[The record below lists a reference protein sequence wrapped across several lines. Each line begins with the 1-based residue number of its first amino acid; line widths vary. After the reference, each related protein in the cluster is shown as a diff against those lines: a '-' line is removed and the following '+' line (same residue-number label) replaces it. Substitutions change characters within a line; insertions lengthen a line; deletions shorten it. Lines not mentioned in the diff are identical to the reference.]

1 MADAA
6 QEFLDSKLSKNR
18 FTAKQQQA
26 LDKSGG
32 AAVVNASEGVVP
44 AGEAYA
50 KYGKMPSALTDKAGD
65 TATDTSTTSS
75 AGSGDKYRG
84 FGQDS
89 DSGRNYASGAWGSG
103 DLDAAALAA
112 KYKLDTSQEGR
123 GDGHIWG
130 RNSDGSEVYIG
141 KSSMDLASNKD
152 LISNHSKQANS
163 DEVDHSSAP
172 ENLSSSGDIKGAILT
187 EWAGSK
193 KAPAPEPEKEP
204 ERAPI
209 EHSPEIK
216 QAKERVRSY
225 EDNVLSGKTSNDIYG
240 QQNAN
245 KNIVNPVNE
254 KFDLDLNKGVDGIG
268 SAYSGNEPT
277 NVATDSFLDS
287 KKTDLKKQYNFQPAG
302 AN

>member
-1 MADAA
+1 MSDTFKYLDDKEGKA
-6 QEFLDSKLSKNR
+6 QNFLNGKMK
-18 FTAKQQQA
+18 TVA
-26 LDKSGG
+26 
-32 AAVVNASEGVVP
+32 NASEGVIP
-44 AGEAYA
+44 GGDAYE
-50 KYGKMPSALTDKAGD
+50 KYDKNPSTK
-65 TATDTSTTSS
+65 SNS
-75 AGSGDKYRG
+75 DKYRG

-89 DSGRNYASGAWGSG
+89 DSGRNYASGAWGGG
-103 DLDAAALAA
+103 DLDAAGLAA

-193 KAPAPEPEKEP
+193 KAPVAEPEKEP

-216 QAKERVRSY
+216 QAKERVRTY
-225 EDNVLSGKTSNDIYG
+225 EDNILSGKTSNDIYG
-240 QQNAN
+240 QQNEN
-245 KNIVNPVNE
+245 KNLVDRVESKYNL
-254 KFDLDLNKGVDGIG
+254 DLDKGVAGIG
-268 SAYSGNEPT
+268 TPSDTDNST
-277 NVATDSFLDS
+277 NVATDSFLDA
-287 KKTDLKKQYNFQPAG
+287 KKTEVKKEYQFTPQG